1 MSQENVEIVR
11 RTVAAFEST
20 GDLEGFLESCAED
33 IVWDVSRSDFPDKGI
48 YHGVEGVREWMRGI
62 EDAFEGLVWEFEEIT
77 DLDQDR
83 VLVVTHLKGHGQ
95 FSKIGIDY
103 RFPYVLTFRDGIVI
117 RVDRYRD
124 RAEALQALGLPE

>member
-1 MSQENVEIVR
+1 MSQSNVEIAR
-11 RTVAAFEST
+11 RVFAAFERT
-20 GDLEGFLESCAED
+20 GDLEVLREYWAED
-33 IVWDVSRSDFPDKGI
+33 IVWDVSRSDFPDRGI

-62 EDAFEGLVWEFEEIT
+62 EDAFEGLVWEVEEIT

-83 VLVVTHLKGHGQ
+83 MLVVTRAKGHGQ

-117 RVDRYRD
+117 RADRYRD
-124 RAEALQALGLPE
+124 RAEALEAVGLA

>member
-1 MSQENVEIVR
+1 MSQEKVEIAR
-11 RTVAAFEST
+11 RAFAAFARA
-20 GDLEGFLESCAED
+20 GDIEVLLELCAED

-48 YHGVEGVREWMRGI
+48 YHGLEGVREWTRGI

-77 DLDQDR
+77 DLGQNR
-83 VLVVTHLKGHGQ
+83 VLVVSRLKGQGQ

-103 RFPYVLTFRDGIVI
+103 RFPYVLTFGDGIAV

-124 RAEALQALGLPE
+124 RAEALEAVGLAE

>member
-1 MSQENVEIVR
+1 MSQANVEIAR

-48 YHGVEGVREWMRGI
+48 YHGLDGVREWMRTL
-62 EDAFEGLVWEFEEIT
+62 EDAFEGLVFEFEEIT
-77 DLDQDR
+77 DLGQNR
-83 VLVVTHLKGHGQ
+83 VLLVARMKGQGQ

-103 RFPYVLTFRDGIVI
+103 RFEYVLTARDGMVV
-117 RVDRYRD
+117 RMDRYRD
-124 RAEALQALGLPE
+124 RAEALEAGGLEG

>member
-1 MSQENVEIVR
+1 MSEANVEIAR
-11 RTVAAFEST
+11 RVFAAFERT
-20 GDLEGFLESCAED
+20 GDLEVLQEYWAED

-48 YHGVEGVREWMRGI
+48 YYGMEGVREWTRGI

-77 DLDQDR
+77 DLGQDR
-83 VLVVTHLKGHGQ
+83 VLVVTRLKGHGQ

-103 RFPYVLTFRDGIVI
+103 RFPYVLTLRDGIVI

-124 RAEALQALGLPE
+124 RAEALKAVGVER

>member
-1 MSQENVEIVR
+1 MSQDNVEIAR
-11 RTVAAFEST
+11 RVFAAFART
-20 GDLEGFLESCAED
+20 GDLGVLQEYWAED
-33 IVWDVSRSDFPDKGI
+33 IVWDVSRSDFPDKGV
-48 YHGVEGVREWMRGI
+48 YHGHEGVREWTRGI

-77 DLDQDR
+77 DLGQDR
-83 VLVVTHLKGHGQ
+83 VLVVGRQKGQGQ

-124 RAEALQALGLPE
+124 RAEALEAAGLAG

>member
-1 MSQENVEIVR
+1 MSQANVEIAR
-11 RTVAAFEST
+11 RAFAAFARA
-20 GDLEGFLESCAED
+20 GDIEVLLELSAED
-33 IVWDVSRSDFPDKGI
+33 IVWDVTRSDFPDKGI
-48 YHGVEGVREWMRGI
+48 YHGLEGVREWMRGI
-62 EDAFEGLVWEFEEIT
+62 QDAFEGLVWEFEEIT

-83 VLVVTHLKGHGQ
+83 VLVITRLKGHGQ

-124 RAEALQALGLPE
+124 RAGALQAVGLA

>member
-1 MSQENVEIVR
+1 MSQANVEIVR

-48 YHGVEGVREWMRGI
+48 YHGVEGVREWTRGI
-62 EDAFEGLVWEFEEIT
+62 EDAFEGLVFEFEEII
-77 DLDQDR
+77 DLGENR
-83 VLVVTHLKGHGQ
+83 VLLVARMKGQGQ

-103 RFPYVLTFRDGIVI
+103 RFEYVLTARDGMVV
-117 RVDRYRD
+117 RMDRYRD
-124 RAEALQALGLPE
+124 RAEALRALGLSG